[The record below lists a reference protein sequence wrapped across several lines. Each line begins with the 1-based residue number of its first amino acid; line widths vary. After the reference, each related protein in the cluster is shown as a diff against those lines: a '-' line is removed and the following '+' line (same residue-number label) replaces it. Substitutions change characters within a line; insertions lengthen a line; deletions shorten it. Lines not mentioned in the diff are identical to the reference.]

1 MTDKFIIN
9 MLALFFLA
17 GCAVTNKYDAYYGKV
32 VDAATRKPIEGAA
45 VLAVYMTEQYG
56 LAGSVSQF
64 ADAREVLTDKNGEF
78 RIPAIRINTFR
89 LLSGWE
95 RHPQF
100 TIFKPGYGCYPRHSG
115 VSPMFVP
122 NGTLPANQYV
132 TIELPN
138 VQNEPKHSR
147 LKNYGCYPSP
157 AVPVAAYKNLLHLIN
172 QEAVSLG
179 LEPDREPREGK

>member
-9 MLALFFLA
+9 MLALFLLA

-45 VLAVYMTEQYG
+45 VLVVYMTEQYG

-95 RHPQF
+95 RYPQF
-100 TIFKPGYGCYPRHSG
+100 TIFKPGYGCYPRHSR

-132 TIELPN
+132 IVELPKLTNREERVTNLPSPINGVPDKKQQKYIELI
-138 VQNEPKHSR
+138 R
-147 LKNYGCYPSP
+147 
-157 AVPVAAYKNLLHLIN
+157 
-172 QEAVSLG
+172 QEDKYIGITSQ
-179 LEPDREPREGK
+179 